1 MIRKGILFAVVL
13 TIAAAALAGGA
24 FVWIDKEFDKP
35 GPLTETATIVIQPGD
50 SLRSIS
56 QNLAAAGVVARAD
69 IFYWKTRLDGV
80 GSQLKAGEYQFDP
93 QISQRAVLRK
103 LIDHDIVH
111 HFVTI
116 PEGLTSREIVDL
128 VSALDGLAG
137 EVTEIPA
144 EGALLPETYSY
155 SLGDTKQD
163 VIGRMQRA
171 AAALE
176 TAMWP
181 DRAEGL
187 PFDSWEEAV
196 ILASIVEKETG
207 IPAERGTVAGVFV
220 NRLNKGMRLQSDPTV
235 SYGITLGEKPLGRKL
250 RRSDLD
256 TDTPYNTYTR
266 AGLPP
271 GPICNP
277 GPAALE
283 AVLNPEETDAI
294 FFVAD
299 GSGGHA
305 FAKTLAEHNRNVAK
319 WRKLQKQQSEN

>member
-1 MIRKGILFAVVL
+1 MIRKGILFVFVL
-13 TIAAAALAGGA
+13 TIAAAALVGGA
-24 FVWIDKEFDKP
+24 IVWVDKDFDKP
-35 GPLTETATIVIQPGD
+35 GPLAESTTIVIQPGD

-56 QNLAAAGVVARAD
+56 QDLAAAGIVAQAD
-69 IFYWKTRLDGV
+69 IFYWKTRLEGV

-116 PEGLTSREIVDL
+116 PEGLTSREIVEL
-128 VSALDGLAG
+128 VSGLDGLAG
-137 EVTEIPA
+137 TVTEIPA

-176 TAMWP
+176 TEMWP
-181 DRAEGL
+181 VRAEGL
-187 PFDSWEEAV
+187 PIDSWEEAV

-207 IPAERGTVAGVFV
+207 IAAERGTVAGVFV

-250 RRSDLD
+250 RRADLD

-277 GPAALE
+277 GRAALE
-283 AVLNPEETDAI
+283 AVLNPEDTDAI

-299 GSGGHA
+299 GTGGHA

-319 WRKLQKQQSEN
+319 WRRLQKQQNQN